1 MSFKNWHLYVILF
14 KVWSLLFWVVMFISA
29 LHGLVIK
36 GPIQFYKNHESW
48 YKDGKLSLIH
58 WISLLLICIFFAYYE
73 GYKGFQLAW
82 SPMLVKRTYHFA
94 SLSKPSIT
102 LTNSFHID
110 SLIALM
116 LGPMLAG
123 GFICGTKRRYILSW
137 GITVFIIIFVMIM
150 RVLPNNSP
158 WKCFIDIGVVI
169 GLTWGLTFILI
180 WWFKIGLLN
189 VWPDW
194 VSDEYPKAFVVDYPE
209 NHLRRLKKRISGT
222 KDHAS
227 LTEIIS
233 I

>member
-1 MSFKNWHLYVILF
+1 MSRNNWRLYVTLF
-14 KVWSLLFWVVMFISA
+14 KVWSLLFWVVMFIGA

-36 GPIQFYKNHESW
+36 GPIQFYNNRELW
-48 YKDGKLSLIH
+48 YRNGQLNLIH

-94 SLSKPSIT
+94 SMSKPAIT
-102 LTNSFHID
+102 LTNSFFID
-110 SLIALM
+110 SSISLI

-137 GITVFIIIFVMIM
+137 GITAFIMIFVVIM
-150 RVLPNNSP
+150 RVLPNDST

-169 GLTWGLTFILI
+169 GLTWGLVYILI
-180 WWFKIGLLN
+180 WWFKIGLFN

-194 VSDEYPKAFVVDYPE
+194 IIDEYPKDFVTDYPE
-209 NHLRRLKKRISGT
+209 NNLRRVKKRISGP
-222 KDHAS
+222 KNDDY
-227 LTEIIS
+227 LTEIVS

>member
-1 MSFKNWHLYVILF
+1 MSRKIWCLYVSLF
-14 KVWSLLFWVVMFISA
+14 KVWSLLFWVVMFIGA

-36 GPIQFYKNHESW
+36 GPIQFYKSRELW
-48 YKDGKLSLIH
+48 YRNGQLNLIH
-58 WISLLLICIFFAYYE
+58 WLSLLLTSIFFAYYE

-94 SLSKPSIT
+94 SMSKPAIAPT
-102 LTNSFHID
+102 KSFYID
-110 SLIALM
+110 CSIALI

-137 GITVFIIIFVMIM
+137 GITLFIMIFVMII
-150 RVLPNNSP
+150 RVLSNNSP

-169 GLTWGLTFILI
+169 GLTWGLVFILI

-194 VSDEYPKAFVVDYPE
+194 VSDEYPKDFVVDYPE
-209 NHLRRLKKRISGT
+209 NHLRRVKKRISGT
-222 KDHAS
+222 KDHDR